1 MTQKRHIR
9 ELISSRFARSGL
21 IVFFL
26 WACLLSDAAVAQ
38 VRIVASIDTQKIS
51 IDDEASISLSVS
63 GSMNVEDPVVPHV
76 AGLDIVQTGR
86 SSQFQMIN
94 GSINTSVEF
103 SYTVVASD
111 EGEFTIPPFSV
122 FSKGI
127 EYKSNTLR
135 LSVGKGGF
143 SSRPPPGGNNP
154 FSQQSPYSPFPNAP
168 GQPQT
173 APQRS
178 FDHDQEGSPFWIATT
193 VSKINPKV
201 SEQILFRL
209 KLYAAQTADIV
220 DLGLPAFDDFLAEEI
235 VHEKKG
241 AEVIHGQRYSTYEV
255 VYALSP
261 LKTGKVT
268 IGETKMRL
276 RYYVNGMR
284 GSDLFDRFFNDPTFN
299 RGSKPKDKFLRAPAI
314 DLNVG
319 ELPQPTPENFTG
331 LIGSFGANSGLSTQ
345 SVAAGDSIT
354 YTVTISGRGNIK
366 DAKLPTLELPNAKIY
381 ADKPA
386 VETKK
391 TENGVTGSKSF
402 KMAIVPSQQGNF
414 TIPARTLSFFDTES
428 ASYEELS
435 LPEIPFTVT
444 PATQTQNTN
453 VVLPMQSTTGAPAD
467 SQTAFT
473 DIAPF
478 ASDAEMVA
486 GAPSWR
492 VDGRL
497 VWGLFFA
504 LPSLLV
510 IFALSRRVSFAGN
523 GARRGKKLQ
532 RTRLAKID
540 GVLKHGGAGE
550 ILESI
555 RAYFSVFT
563 DEGVGKTLTAQE
575 IAAFCHSRG
584 VGEAVVKKLRTVVE
598 SLEAAQYGFDRG
610 TVGAEL
616 KASLKAV
623 LRDVDIKM
631 G

>member
-1 MTQKRHIR
+1 MMRTGYIR
-9 ELISSRFARSGL
+9 GLVSSRVTRSGL
-21 IVFFL
+21 IAFFL
-26 WACLLSDAAVAQ
+26 WACCLSGAAVAQ
-38 VRIVASIDTQKIS
+38 VRIVASIDTQKMS

-94 GSINTSVEF
+94 GSISTSVEF

-122 FSKGI
+122 FSKGV
-127 EYKSNTLR
+127 EYKSNTLK

-143 SSRPPPGGNNP
+143 SSLPPPGSNNP
-154 FSQQSPYSPFPNAP
+154 FSQQSPYSPFPSAP

-173 APQRS
+173 APQTS
-178 FDHDQEGSPFWIATT
+178 FEGNQEGAPFWIATT

-220 DLGLPAFDDFLAEEI
+220 DLGLPAFDDFLAEEV

-261 LKTGKVT
+261 LKSGKIT

-276 RYYVNGMR
+276 RYYVNGSR

-299 RGSKPKDKFLRAPAI
+299 RGSKPKDKFLRAPEI

-331 LIGSFGANSGLSTQ
+331 LIGSFGANSSLSAQ

-354 YTVTISGRGNIK
+354 YTVAISGRGNIK
-366 DAKLPTLELPNAKIY
+366 DAKLPVLEIPNAKIY
-381 ADKPA
+381 EDKPA

-391 TENGVTGSKSF
+391 TENGVTGSKVF
-402 KMAIVPSQQGNF
+402 KMAIVPSQQGEL
-414 TIPARTLSFFDTES
+414 TIPARPLVFFDAES
-428 ASYEELS
+428 GAYEQLS
-435 LPEIPFTVT
+435 LPEISFTVT
-444 PATQTQNTN
+444 PPTQTQNTN
-453 VVLPMQSTTGAPAD
+453 VVLPMQSTTGSPAD
-467 SQTAFT
+467 PQAAFT

-478 ASDAEMVA
+478 VSDAELVTRMS
-486 GAPSWR
+486 SWR
-492 VDGRL
+492 VDSRL
-497 VWGLFFA
+497 VWGLFFG
-504 LPSLLV
+504 LPSLLL
-510 IFALSRRVSFAGN
+510 IFALGRRISFAGN
-523 GARRGKKLQ
+523 GTRRGKKMQ
-532 RTRLAKID
+532 RTHLAKIEN
-540 GVLKHGGAGE
+540 VLKQGRAGE

-563 DEGVGKTLTAQE
+563 DEGTGKTLTAQE
-575 IAAFCHSRG
+575 IAALCHSQG
-584 VGEAVVKKLRTVVE
+584 IAEPIVKKLRTVVE
-598 SLEAAQYGFDRG
+598 SLEAAQYGFDKG
-610 TVGAEL
+610 AVGPEV
-616 KASLKAV
+616 KASLKSV
-623 LRDVDIKM
+623 LRDIDVKL